1 MTFTEQLMA
10 RKGGLL
16 RLKSEILWLGGRGW
30 DDNPG
35 RVCLLVDFEI
45 DSYKNSDG
53 GVYGALRA
61 GPHPHNV
68 VALLIDES
76 LRWIRVAETDV
87 EFL

>member
-16 RLKSEILWLGGRGW
+16 RLKSEVLWWGGHGW
-30 DDNPG
+30 DNNPG

-45 DSYKNSDG
+45 NSYKDSDG
-53 GVYGALRA
+53 GVYGALRLA
-61 GPHPHNV
+61 PPAPAV
-68 VALLIDES
+68 VALLIDGS

>member
-1 MTFTEQLMA
+1 MTFTEQLRA
-10 RKGGLL
+10 HKGGLL

-45 DSYKNSDG
+45 NSYKDSDG
-53 GVYGALRA
+53 FVAGALRA
-61 GPHPHNV
+61 GPHSRDV

>member
-1 MTFTEQLMA
+1 MTFTEQLSA
-10 RKGGLL
+10 HKGGLL
-16 RLKSEILWLGGRGW
+16 RLKSEILWGGRDW

-45 DSYKNSDG
+45 NSYKDSDG

-61 GPHPHNV
+61 GPHSHDV